1 MQINSE
7 GWGLKALVWNTA
19 VWISIPQARIAALCK
34 GAVPSLRAKEE
45 RSGAF
50 PAYSYF
56 LLSQQHERKA
66 NCQSSPSPENWQ
78 ETNGWQ
84 RYFLSTTFQASKA
97 RLSVLL
103 NVTLILK
110 GTFFRKE
117 LAKYSSL
124 HFLLDNSTIS
134 SSLQVFG
141 RSKKNFGGHGELD
154 NCWSVSVLVKHVC
167 QAVIRTQYWSKGG
180 SEGEHTTT

>member
-1 MQINSE
+1 MNLNST
-7 GWGLKALVWNTA
+7 GKNCSPLQGGCPFSTCKRRTFRSISCIQLFLTVTA
-19 VWISIPQARIAALCK
+19 AW
-34 GAVPSLRAKEE
+34 KE
-45 RSGAF
+45 
-50 PAYSYF
+50 
-56 LLSQQHERKA
+56 SQLQVSC
-66 NCQSSPSPENWQ
+66 CQSSPSPENWQ